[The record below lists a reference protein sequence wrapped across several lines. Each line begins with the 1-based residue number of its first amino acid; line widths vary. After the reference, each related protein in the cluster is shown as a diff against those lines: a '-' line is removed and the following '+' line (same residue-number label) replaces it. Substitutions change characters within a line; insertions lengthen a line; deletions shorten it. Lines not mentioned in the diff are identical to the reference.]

1 MKKRRRAGIFEEMQK
16 AEAVWVTEDSV
27 SMIYEALTAGC
38 KVGLIQIDR
47 VKEDRITRSVQHL
60 IDQKLVSNARQI
72 SELYSTTAFKEAE
85 RVVGLILKIN

>member
-1 MKKRRRAGIFEEMQK
+1 M
-16 AEAVWVTEDSV
+16 TEDSV

-60 IDQKLVSNARQI
+60 LDQKLVSNARQI
-72 SELYSTTAFKEAE
+72 AELYSTTAFKEAE
-85 RVVGLILKIN
+85 RVANRMLVK